1 MHIDLTRLCLNN
13 MSSEFYLYG
22 KNKGRT
28 PAHFC
33 ALFSKEVETFKAV
46 FDVCSDAEILSQA
59 I

>member
-1 MHIDLTRLCLNN
+1 